1 MQHAHK
7 SNSSYEYQDR
17 FYLPKVWFGQ
27 GWTLCVC
34 VCVCME
40 SCLGMDF
47 KRANELLKEQWSCDS
62 FEEGKAQG

>member
-1 MQHAHK
+1 MHTNQILRTNIK
-7 SNSSYEYQDR
+7 TGST
-17 FYLPKVWFGQ
+17 YLKFGLVKVGH
-27 GWTLCVC
+27 CVC

>member
-1 MQHAHK
+1 
-7 SNSSYEYQDR
+7 
-17 FYLPKVWFGQ
+17 
-27 GWTLCVC
+27 
-34 VCVCME
+34 ME